1 MWGGWG
7 GQGRGRPLYESNR
20 GLLLENQNWT
30 MKGDQ
35 SGRTWLTVNL
45 TLKEMLPKQALPSH
59 EASSYQKQLRASGSC
74 LNWKMLKLNSVFSIE
89 GSHLIFFPHISLE
102 TIRSNHYPSIY
113 PLHMGFTVYPH
124 HPPPHPGQEL
134 WANLL
139 TPILMLPCSDVN
151 IKVLNLTLNGLKIQ
165 CRMGSMQNV
174 LSKKETRWPGDI
186 LAATCR
192 ALYYYWSL
200 LFNTVGKLTTSYFGQ
215 FCHI

>member
-7 GQGRGRPLYESNR
+7 GQGRGRPLYESNQ

-30 MKGDQ
+30 MKRDQ
-35 SGRTWLTVNL
+35 SGRTWLRLNL
-45 TLKEMLPKQALPSH
+45 TLKEMLPKQALPSL
-59 EASSYQKQLRASGSC
+59 EASSYQKQLRASCSC

-113 PLHMGFTVYPH
+113 PLHMGFKVYLH
-124 HPPPHPGQEL
+124 RPHPGQEL

-151 IKVLNLTLNGLKIQ
+151 IKVLNLTLDGLKIQ

-186 LAATCR
+186 LAAKCR
-192 ALYYYWSL
+192 ALYYYRSL